1 MKRIAKQGEVDE
13 VLHAM
18 VHCNAYTEM
27 IELATI
33 IKSGRWK
40 KMSNKDR
47 DEMLDDYYK
56 NLSK

>member
-1 MKRIAKQGEVDE
+1 MKRIAKQEDVDE

-33 IKSGRWK
+33 IKSGKWE
-40 KMSNKDR
+40 KMSDKDQ